1 MKRDHKKKAKSKPER
16 SSRGEVKTLF
26 TSLKGRNG
34 LFAALSILVVIAIVV
49 VLNLA
54 VGLLP
59 ANLRQK
65 DLSTE
70 KIYTVSDTS
79 RELLSGLEDDVEIIV
94 LAPTDGVD
102 QRIST
107 YLEIYCALSDKLS
120 LKTIDTTLYP
130 SALSEYDSDSSSVVV
145 VRNADTGKQQ
155 IISFDDIL
163 VYDWSTYYYYG
174 YLYYTEFDAESQL
187 TSAVNLVT
195 SDAAHTIYC
204 DTGHGEASLGSAVT
218 EQIEKNNLSTEE
230 INLLTDGGIPEGCEL
245 LLFNQPTSDL
255 SADELAQVEEFLSE
269 GGHVMVILSSETDAA
284 SFPNLNSLTNE
295 YGLNILDGALA
306 DQANYYQYFGSA
318 YVFFPTL
325 STSDA
330 ITSALGSDSYVMVGY
345 DGTTQVSPV
354 IPLEIVEPSIDGVSV
369 TSFLTTSDAGVAYVS
384 QDNYSTGSYVLG
396 AYASDEDTGARLTVI
411 SADSFVDDA
420 LVSSFSGLS
429 NVEVFMNALT
439 ATFDDME
446 TVSIEAK
453 SLTVTYNTVRN
464 SNLWT
469 LIFVIILPLVVL
481 LGGFF
486 HWLRRRRL

>member
-230 INLLTDGGIPEGCEL
+230 INLLIDGVPEGCEL